1 MADKIVQLIDKD
13 GNNVYPVAGSLAQ
26 NSVTTSS
33 INDGAVTV
41 DKLALSYSTTEQ
53 NTGATWIDGKPIYR
67 KCYTGTIT
75 ITANTKVNIDLEPNS
90 DIENIINVGGYMGY
104 SAGTPKGRNSIP
116 SAESNTSGVMTN
128 YITVYLVADSN
139 TLRLT
144 RFSNT
149 DRGTQQYAVWVE
161 YTKQ

>member
-33 INDGAVTV
+33 INDGAVTAN
-41 DKLALSYSTTEQ
+41 KLALSYSTTEQ

-67 KCYTGTIT
+67 KCYTGTIN
-75 ITANTKVNIDLEPNS
+75 ITANTRVNVDLEPNS

-104 SAGTPKGRNSIP
+104 SSGTPKGRNTVP

-128 YITVYLVADSN
+128 YSMVYLVADSN

-144 RFSNT
+144 RFSNA
-149 DRGTQQYAVWVE
+149 DRGAQTYAVWVE